1 MDLCDDQHAMA
12 GSMRVFQKLSDTDK
26 EFQAVKI
33 QFNFYFHTL
42 SPYCRDHVWSPMGVK
57 EVAHV
62 WWFISGSIGK
72 LLASSHCVE
81 DPCLGSVLFLMRAKL
96 E

>member
-1 MDLCDDQHAMA
+1 
-12 GSMRVFQKLSDTDK
+12 
-26 EFQAVKI
+26 
-33 QFNFYFHTL
+33 
-42 SPYCRDHVWSPMGVK
+42 VK